1 MQVAAVSRETLVGV
15 LGGDEEGSEVP
26 ESLKVWSTA
35 FFKFVGQI
43 IQIGDTIFED
53 PDPLGIKSFGT
64 IEEVHDAP
72 ADHCIEGHQR
82 SLVPV
87 PHLRPLLLLVGFP
100 EGQYDIS
107 IHPEVLFHP
116 FRLSYSRPTLAHTAI
131 GPQGRGQAPAC
142 SFHTYGEFTDRVHDG
157 DEPERLCQSHSSGRP
172 YA

>member
-1 MQVAAVSRETLVGV
+1 MQVAAASRETLPGV

-26 ESLKVWSTA
+26 EPLKVWPTA

-43 IQIGDTIFED
+43 IQIGNTIFED

-64 IEEVHDAP
+64 IEEIYDAP

-87 PHLRPLLLLVGFP
+87 SHLRPSLLLVGFP
-100 EGQYDIS
+100 EGQDDIS
-107 IHPEVLFHP
+107 IHAEVLFHP

-131 GPQGRGQAPAC
+131 GPQ
-142 SFHTYGEFTDRVHDG
+142 E
-157 DEPERLCQSHSSGRP
+157 
-172 YA
+172 

>member
-1 MQVAAVSRETLVGV
+1 M
-15 LGGDEEGSEVP
+15 P

-142 SFHTYGEFTDRVHDG
+142 SFHTYGNSRIESTMEMSLSDFVNPTHQGGHTHRGVLGDG
-157 DEPERLCQSHSSGRP
+157 EL
-172 YA
+172 

>member
-1 MQVAAVSRETLVGV
+1 M
-15 LGGDEEGSEVP
+15 P
-26 ESLKVWSTA
+26 EPLKVWPTA

-64 IEEVHDAP
+64 IEEINDAP

-87 PHLRPLLLLVGFP
+87 SHLRPSLLFVGFP
-100 EGQYDIS
+100 EGQHDIS
-107 IHPEVLFHP
+107 IHAEVLFHP

-131 GPQGRGQAPAC
+131 GPQ
-142 SFHTYGEFTDRVHDG
+142 E
-157 DEPERLCQSHSSGRP
+157 
-172 YA
+172 